1 VNLAAEPNILRSIWT
16 HRLLVGLMAVLF
28 AVLAVGYYL
37 TKPLTYTA
45 DAGALLQDP
54 TTTLDS
60 QGNGSKSDATRYVAD
75 QVAVMKSNDV
85 LAGASA
91 RMRKVNGVTPL
102 SVNELQHAMTVQTD
116 QGTSYVVV
124 HVKADDAVT
133 AKIAAN
139 SVIAAYR
146 TRTKDD
152 VQARTRAALHK
163 LDLTIA
169 KVAQVMAEP
178 NRTAAQQA
186 TALALIQQLRGRR
199 NRIEIDGQIAG
210 DGVSLFSPAEKGKR
224 QGAPLF
230 ATVLIGLVLGGLVG
244 CGLAYLID
252 AIRGR
257 QEKQQGPTGPTPLA
271 TRMREVPEPPE
282 ADASPPAPSAEAA
295 EAQPVARRGRRW
307 A

>member
-16 HRLLVGLMAVLF
+16 HRLLVGLVAVLF
-28 AVLAVGYYL
+28 AILAVGFYL
-37 TKPLTYTA
+37 ARPVTYA
-45 DAGALLQDP
+45 AEAGALLQDP
-54 TTTLDS
+54 TATLDS
-60 QGNGSKSDATRYVAD
+60 QGNGSKSDAVRYVAD

-91 RMRKVNGVTPL
+91 RMRKVPGVTPL
-102 SVNELQHAMTVQTD
+102 SVGELQHAMTVQTD
-116 QGTSYVVV
+116 QGSSYVVV
-124 HVKADDAVT
+124 HVEADDAAT

-146 TRTKDD
+146 TRTQDD
-152 VQARTRAALHK
+152 VHARTRDALHK

-169 KVAQVMAEP
+169 RVAQVMQEP
-178 NRTAAQQA
+178 NRTAAEQA

-210 DGVSLFSPAEKGKR
+210 DGVSLFSPAENGKR
-224 QGAPLF
+224 QGAPIF

-252 AIRGR
+252 AIKGR
-257 QEKQQGPTGPTPLA
+257 QERQQGPPGPTPLA

-282 ADASPPAPSAEAA
+282 AEAAPPAPRAEEP